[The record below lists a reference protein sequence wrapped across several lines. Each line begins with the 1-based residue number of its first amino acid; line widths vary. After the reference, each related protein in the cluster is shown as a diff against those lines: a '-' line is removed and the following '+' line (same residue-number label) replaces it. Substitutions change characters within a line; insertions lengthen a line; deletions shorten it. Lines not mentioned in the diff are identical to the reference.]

1 MIDSG
6 NIFDPK
12 TGRLTIKDEQQNGIY
27 VFQISAL
34 KSAPYG
40 KSRRGLIV
48 IYKNQD
54 LSQQIYESDGENA
67 SMMNSLFTF
76 HLKKGDE
83 VKLKNYEGDYSIYVT
98 DSFPLIFTGYKV

>member
-34 KSAPYG
+34 KEAPYG
-40 KSRRGLIV
+40 KSRPGLIV
-48 IYKNQD
+48 INKNQD
-54 LSQQIYESDGENA
+54 LSQGIIEADDENA
-67 SMMNSLFTF
+67 SMMNSLFTL

-83 VKLKNYEGDYSIYVT
+83 VILRSFFNESIQVT
-98 DSFPLIFTGYKV
+98 YNAPFTIIGYKI